1 MKKNILV
8 VVGHS
13 DDETLGAGGTLKK
26 HSLEGD
32 NVGVISMTN
41 GVGARGKATSKEI
54 NQRVEAA
61 KKAGSFLGF
70 NWLAKYDFE
79 DNSLDTY
86 PILEI
91 VKSIEKVKNEFMPQI
106 VYTHSRSDL
115 NVDHSIVA
123 KAVLTAFR
131 PQPSESCKEIRLF
144 EVPSATD
151 YGHEN
156 ITGVF
161 RPNLFIDIS
170 STWDDKEEALKAY
183 GTEMREYPHS
193 RSIEAVKNLGKL
205 RGNQVGLS
213 IAEAF
218 QVIRKIIH

>member
-1 MKKNILV
+1 MV
-8 VVGHS
+8 
-13 DDETLGAGGTLKK
+13 
-26 HSLEGD
+26 
-32 NVGVISMTN
+32 
-41 GVGARGKATSKEI
+41 SKLLPA
-54 NQRVEAA
+54 V
-61 KKAGSFLGF
+61 
-70 NWLAKYDFE
+70 
-79 DNSLDTY
+79 Y
-86 PILEI
+86 PWP
-91 VKSIEKVKNEFMPQI
+91 F
-106 VYTHSRSDL
+106 
-115 NVDHSIVA
+115 
-123 KAVLTAFR
+123 LTAKTL
-131 PQPSESCKEIRLF
+131 PNAAETGTPKKDLF

-218 QVIRKIIH
+218 QVIRKIIHWNENTYC